1 MKYKIL
7 LKYTKNKT
15 DYYKFYQDNETGT
28 DWESLDKD
36 ETEQIVKSLLN
47 DYNLNDLKIVIGI
60 DVGVNITIP
69 ALPNLENE
77 SENKESV

>member
-36 ETEQIVKSLLN
+36 ETGQIVKSLLN

>member
-15 DYYKFYQDNETGT
+15 DYYKFYQDDETGT

-36 ETEQIVKSLLN
+36 ETEQKIKSLLN
-47 DYNLNDLKIVIGI
+47 TYNLNDLKIVIGI
-60 DVGVNITIP
+60 DVDVDITIP
-69 ALPNLENE
+69 SLPDLENE

>member
-15 DYYKFYQDNETGT
+15 DYYKFYQDSETGT

-47 DYNLNDLKIVIGI
+47 DYNLNDLKIVMGI